1 VRHLRAQ
8 TILINLPQSGEIFM
22 STPPVS
28 ANPPSSVPIFSIT
41 IPTATVATATVATDT
56 KQESESDHP
65 PTSTPP
71 QMTIN
76 ELEQQPEWLNEWR
89 SHIPTEVASNSSSSS
104 SSSQTTSSDITLI
117 QRQTTS
123 SVVQESFLESLP
135 PEALCNIF
143 TQLQQPRLFNTS
155 LSNVAKTSK
164 TMYETALSFIHRDSN
179 GRTYKLIHTW
189 SDNIQSIRE
198 YCSESNFR
206 LSSKFILRLANQEKI
221 ASNAEADIYKLK
233 SICFDFSAGK
243 HLDFQIKILSQ
254 MCGAF
259 IKIDASA
266 IGMEVLQTRVFPALA
281 NSADSNILIL
291 DLSSNALSAGNAT
304 ELFKLLDKKNNFYR
318 INLSDNPNFSDN
330 PQETKDFY
338 NLMFGK
344 IRPLYHLR
352 MKNTG
357 FNDVCVQSICD
368 SLNHPHLMQAIDL
381 DQHNASNT
389 HIDMLK
395 KSLQKHT
402 AELSYFIS
410 STRSIYSIPAD
421 GILADNIDIDW
432 NSLKREYDELQQEYY
447 STSQVSM
454 YSEVTRKLRN
464 HPITKLHERSIQEND
479 SDSDNNDFEDVLP
492 VD

>member
-1 VRHLRAQ
+1 
-8 TILINLPQSGEIFM
+8 M

-41 IPTATVATATVATDT
+41 IPNATIATATVATDT
-56 KQESESDHP
+56 KQESESEHP
-65 PTSTPP
+65 PASTPP

-76 ELEQQPEWLNEWR
+76 QSEQQPEWLNEWR

-104 SSSQTTSSDITLI
+104 SSSQTTSSDRTLI

-338 NLMFGK
+338 NLMFEK

-381 DQHNASNT
+381 DQHNASNN

>member
-1 VRHLRAQ
+1 
-8 TILINLPQSGEIFM
+8 M

-41 IPTATVATATVATDT
+41 IPNATVATATVATDT

-65 PTSTPP
+65 PASTPP

-76 ELEQQPEWLNEWR
+76 QSEQQPEWLNEWR

-221 ASNAEADIYKLK
+221 APNAEADIYKLK

-243 HLDFQIKILSQ
+243 HLDFQINILSQ

-259 IKIDASA
+259 IKIDAST

-338 NLMFGK
+338 NLMFRK

>member
-1 VRHLRAQ
+1 
-8 TILINLPQSGEIFM
+8 M

-28 ANPPSSVPIFSIT
+28 ANPHSSVPIFSIT
-41 IPTATVATATVATDT
+41 IPTATVATASVATDT
-56 KQESESDHP
+56 KQESESEQP
-65 PTSTPP
+65 PASTLP

-76 ELEQQPEWLNEWR
+76 QSEQQPEWLNEWR

>member
-1 VRHLRAQ
+1 
-8 TILINLPQSGEIFM
+8 
-22 STPPVS
+22 
-28 ANPPSSVPIFSIT
+28 
-41 IPTATVATATVATDT
+41 
-56 KQESESDHP
+56 
-65 PTSTPP
+65 
-71 QMTIN
+71 
-76 ELEQQPEWLNEWR
+76 
-89 SHIPTEVASNSSSSS
+89 
-104 SSSQTTSSDITLI
+104 
-117 QRQTTS
+117 
-123 SVVQESFLESLP
+123 
-135 PEALCNIF
+135 
-143 TQLQQPRLFNTS
+143 
-155 LSNVAKTSK
+155 
-164 TMYETALSFIHRDSN
+164 
-179 GRTYKLIHTW
+179 
-189 SDNIQSIRE
+189 
-198 YCSESNFR
+198 
-206 LSSKFILRLANQEKI
+206 
-221 ASNAEADIYKLK
+221 
-233 SICFDFSAGK
+233 
-243 HLDFQIKILSQ
+243 

-368 SLNHPHLMQAIDL
+368 SVNHPHLMQAIDL

>member
-1 VRHLRAQ
+1 
-8 TILINLPQSGEIFM
+8 M

-28 ANPPSSVPIFSIT
+28 ANPPSSVPIFSIP

-56 KQESESDHP
+56 KQESESEHP
-65 PTSTPP
+65 PASTPP

-89 SHIPTEVASNSSSSS
+89 FHIATEVASNSSSSS

-123 SVVQESFLESLP
+123 SAVQESFLESLP

-206 LSSKFILRLANQEKI
+206 LSSKFILRLANQGKI

-330 PQETKDFY
+330 LQETKDFY

>member
-1 VRHLRAQ
+1 
-8 TILINLPQSGEIFM
+8 
-22 STPPVS
+22 
-28 ANPPSSVPIFSIT
+28 
-41 IPTATVATATVATDT
+41 
-56 KQESESDHP
+56 
-65 PTSTPP
+65 
-71 QMTIN
+71 
-76 ELEQQPEWLNEWR
+76 
-89 SHIPTEVASNSSSSS
+89 
-104 SSSQTTSSDITLI
+104 
-117 QRQTTS
+117 
-123 SVVQESFLESLP
+123 
-135 PEALCNIF
+135 
-143 TQLQQPRLFNTS
+143 
-155 LSNVAKTSK
+155 
-164 TMYETALSFIHRDSN
+164 MYETALSFIHRDSN

-421 GILADNIDIDW
+421 GILDDNIDIDW

-454 YSEVTRKLRN
+454 YSEVTRNLRN

>member
-1 VRHLRAQ
+1 
-8 TILINLPQSGEIFM
+8 M

-28 ANPPSSVPIFSIT
+28 ANPLSSVPIFSIT
-41 IPTATVATATVATDT
+41 IPNATVATATVATDT

-65 PTSTPP
+65 PASTPP

-76 ELEQQPEWLNEWR
+76 QSEQQPEWLNEWR

-381 DQHNASNT
+381 DQHNASNN

-454 YSEVTRKLRN
+454 YSEVTRNLRN

>member
-1 VRHLRAQ
+1 
-8 TILINLPQSGEIFM
+8 M

-41 IPTATVATATVATDT
+41 IPNATVATATVATDT

-65 PTSTPP
+65 PASTPP

-76 ELEQQPEWLNEWR
+76 QSEQQPEWLNEWR

-381 DQHNASNT
+381 DQHNASNK

>member
-1 VRHLRAQ
+1 
-8 TILINLPQSGEIFM
+8 M

-41 IPTATVATATVATDT
+41 IPNATVATATVATDT
-56 KQESESDHP
+56 KQESESEQP
-65 PTSTPP
+65 PASTPP

-76 ELEQQPEWLNEWR
+76 QLEQQPEWLNEWR

-338 NLMFGK
+338 NLMFRK

-381 DQHNASNT
+381 DQHNASNN

>member
-1 VRHLRAQ
+1 
-8 TILINLPQSGEIFM
+8 
-22 STPPVS
+22 
-28 ANPPSSVPIFSIT
+28 
-41 IPTATVATATVATDT
+41 
-56 KQESESDHP
+56 
-65 PTSTPP
+65 
-71 QMTIN
+71 MTIN

-123 SVVQESFLESLP
+123 SAVQESFLESLP

-221 ASNAEADIYKLK
+221 APNAEADIYKLK

-454 YSEVTRKLRN
+454 YSEVTRNLRN

>member
-1 VRHLRAQ
+1 
-8 TILINLPQSGEIFM
+8 M

-41 IPTATVATATVATDT
+41 IPNATVATATVATDT

-65 PTSTPP
+65 PASTPP

-76 ELEQQPEWLNEWR
+76 QSEQQPEWLNEWR

-338 NLMFGK
+338 NLMFRK

-381 DQHNASNT
+381 DQHNASNN
-389 HIDMLK
+389 HIGMLK

-454 YSEVTRKLRN
+454 YSEVTRNLRN
-464 HPITKLHERSIQEND
+464 HPITKLHERSIQENGPD
-479 SDSDNNDFEDVLP
+479 SDDNDFDDVLP

>member
-1 VRHLRAQ
+1 
-8 TILINLPQSGEIFM
+8 M

-41 IPTATVATATVATDT
+41 IPNATIATATVATDT
-56 KQESESDHP
+56 KQESESEHP
-65 PTSTPP
+65 PASTPP

-76 ELEQQPEWLNEWR
+76 QSEQQPEWLNEWR

-104 SSSQTTSSDITLI
+104 SSSQTTSSDRTLI

-338 NLMFGK
+338 NLMFEK

-381 DQHNASNT
+381 DQHNASNN

-447 STSQVSM
+447 STSQVSI

>member
-1 VRHLRAQ
+1 
-8 TILINLPQSGEIFM
+8 M

-41 IPTATVATATVATDT
+41 IPNATVATATVATDT

-65 PTSTPP
+65 PASTPP

-76 ELEQQPEWLNEWR
+76 QSEQQPEWLNEWR

-381 DQHNASNT
+381 DQHNASNN

-454 YSEVTRKLRN
+454 YSEVTRNLRN

>member
-1 VRHLRAQ
+1 
-8 TILINLPQSGEIFM
+8 M

-28 ANPPSSVPIFSIT
+28 ANPPSSVPIFSIP

-56 KQESESDHP
+56 KQESESEQP
-65 PTSTPP
+65 PASTPP

-76 ELEQQPEWLNEWR
+76 QLEQQPEWLNEWR

-421 GILADNIDIDW
+421 GILDDNIDIDW
-432 NSLKREYDELQQEYY
+432 NSLKCEYDELQQEYY

>member
-1 VRHLRAQ
+1 
-8 TILINLPQSGEIFM
+8 M

-41 IPTATVATATVATDT
+41 IPNATVATATVATDT
-56 KQESESDHP
+56 KQESESEHP
-65 PTSTPP
+65 PASTPP

-76 ELEQQPEWLNEWR
+76 QSEQQPEWLNEWR

>member
-1 VRHLRAQ
+1 
-8 TILINLPQSGEIFM
+8 M

-41 IPTATVATATVATDT
+41 IPNATVATATVATDT

-65 PTSTPP
+65 PASTPP

-381 DQHNASNT
+381 DQHNASNN

-454 YSEVTRKLRN
+454 YSEVTRNLRN

>member
-1 VRHLRAQ
+1 
-8 TILINLPQSGEIFM
+8 M

-41 IPTATVATATVATDT
+41 IPNATVATATVATDT

-65 PTSTPP
+65 PASTPP

-76 ELEQQPEWLNEWR
+76 QSEQQPEWLNEWR

-206 LSSKFILRLANQEKI
+206 LSSNFIFRLANQEKI
-221 ASNAEADIYKLK
+221 APNAEADIYKLK

-259 IKIDASA
+259 IKIDASG
-266 IGMEVLQTRVFPALA
+266 IGMEALQTRVFPALA

-291 DLSSNALSAGNAT
+291 DLSSNALSAGNVT

-381 DQHNASNT
+381 DQHNASNN

>member
-1 VRHLRAQ
+1 
-8 TILINLPQSGEIFM
+8 M

-65 PTSTPP
+65 PASTPP

-76 ELEQQPEWLNEWR
+76 QSEQQPEWLNEWR

-381 DQHNASNT
+381 DQHNASNN

-454 YSEVTRKLRN
+454 YSEVTRNLRN

>member
-1 VRHLRAQ
+1 
-8 TILINLPQSGEIFM
+8 M

-41 IPTATVATATVATDT
+41 IPNATVATATVATDT
-56 KQESESDHP
+56 KQESESEQP
-65 PTSTPP
+65 PASAPP

-76 ELEQQPEWLNEWR
+76 QSEQQPEWLNEWR

-381 DQHNASNT
+381 DQHNASNN

>member
-1 VRHLRAQ
+1 
-8 TILINLPQSGEIFM
+8 M

-41 IPTATVATATVATDT
+41 IPNATVATATVATDT
-56 KQESESDHP
+56 KQESESEHP
-65 PTSTPP
+65 PASTPP

-76 ELEQQPEWLNEWR
+76 QSEQQPEWLNEWR

-454 YSEVTRKLRN
+454 YSEVTRNLRN